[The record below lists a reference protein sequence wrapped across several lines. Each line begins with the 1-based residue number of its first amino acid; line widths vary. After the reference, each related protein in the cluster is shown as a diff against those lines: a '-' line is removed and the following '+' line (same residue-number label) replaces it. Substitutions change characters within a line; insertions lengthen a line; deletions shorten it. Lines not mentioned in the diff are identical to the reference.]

1 MAPTQRRR
9 RTRSK
14 QSRNSKFTPPPPSP
28 PPSSCTSRN
37 QSLFNLLKPILV
49 IFIIFFVS
57 NITFLVEQN
66 PTRGSTDI
74 GTSNTTPVDTTQIF
88 DTGFVLSSKLH
99 QFFQK
104 NQFWL
109 DIGALLNTILVIGC
123 QGYAGYMSFW
133 IGDHG
138 LMFRILFAACLRSFC
153 GWFTY
158 LPASPE
164 YLQSNY
170 DFPDALT
177 SGVFQTI
184 ITTFTFPVT
193 DTTNG
198 YTPPFVSF
206 FSGHVANTVM
216 VANFMYLKRDKIKM
230 GKFLHLLN
238 VLQIVRLLGSRGH
251 YSIDIIVGWLV
262 AVYVTNPAEKLG
274 SYLSTIQTEKDIDVY
289 KWALEKDWLAD
300 IMYAEVNATGG
311 KTISRDAP
319 VRDAVLRVAASM
331 PTQASISSR
340 MPGMPTAESLELF
353 RNKRKLQLKEF
364 GLRVQ
369 NAGLVLPNWLD
380 ASGLMESMDATSS
393 TSRDPFKE

>member
-14 QSRNSKFTPPPPSP
+14 QSRNSKSTPPPPSP

-170 DFPDALT
+170 DFPDA
-177 SGVFQTI
+177 
-184 ITTFTFPVT
+184 
-193 DTTNG
+193 
-198 YTPPFVSF
+198 
-206 FSGHVANTVM
+206 
-216 VANFMYLKRDKIKM
+216 
-230 GKFLHLLN
+230 
-238 VLQIVRLLGSRGH
+238 
-251 YSIDIIVGWLV
+251 
-262 AVYVTNPAEKLG
+262 
-274 SYLSTIQTEKDIDVY
+274 
-289 KWALEKDWLAD
+289 
-300 IMYAEVNATGG
+300 
-311 KTISRDAP
+311 
-319 VRDAVLRVAASM
+319 
-331 PTQASISSR
+331 
-340 MPGMPTAESLELF
+340 
-353 RNKRKLQLKEF
+353 
-364 GLRVQ
+364 
-369 NAGLVLPNWLD
+369 
-380 ASGLMESMDATSS
+380 
-393 TSRDPFKE
+393 